1 MTFQQIYRDYPQHH
15 EELDELAGKLE
26 YDNEF
31 TRDEAEYE
39 TAYVMMK
46 RHLLFVQGSFGNESF
61 NSL

>member
-31 TRDEAEYE
+31 NRDEAEYE

-46 RHLLFVQGSFGNESF
+46 RHLLFVQGHLF
-61 NSL
+61 NPAIDT